1 MAKVK
6 DSKKKKKD
14 SWDRGDITKKQKQ
27 KETKSKA
34 SLKIVSFT
42 IYEIQHNSQ
51 FPMNQTL
58 FSSPIQSSEVV
69 IIYSKHLTEWVEGLF
84 LSWSEWTNAWEKVHL
99 DLSKQIWKNLNW
111 KIFSKKDSVAAVH
124 INLFQWQIMLEKVVA
139 GLTTKPFL

>member
-84 LSWSEWTNAWEKVHL
+84 LS
-99 DLSKQIWKNLNW
+99 
-111 KIFSKKDSVAAVH
+111 
-124 INLFQWQIMLEKVVA
+124 
-139 GLTTKPFL
+139 